1 MEIKSLKLLAM
12 ASKRLLYAFL
22 VQIMAMQFLFAMD
35 SNSQDL
41 EDVRINLNVKSE
53 TFKNVL
59 DKIQEQTAFS
69 FTYNQAL
76 EQSKQKFTFSVKD
89 GNLKEVLQLLANRSE
104 FGFKRV
110 NNNIYVAPTDEVV
123 IIRET
128 GLVEEEIISS
138 AYDIQISGTV
148 TDETGQPLPGTTV
161 TVQGTTLGTVSDLD
175 GKYSLSVPEGATL
188 VFTFIGYQT
197 QRVQVGNQTVLDIR
211 MVEDASSLEEVVV
224 VGYGT
229 QRRSDLTGS
238 VASIKAEEL
247 AAYPAINAVQALQGR
262 AAGVQIQA
270 NNGAP
275 GADMKVRIRGG
286 NSINASSDPIF
297 VVDGFVGAAMPPPED
312 IASVE
317 VLKDASAT
325 AIYGSRGAN
334 GVIMVTTKRGQ
345 TGQARIELS
354 SSYSHQN
361 EINRLELL
369 NAAQFADYMTEART
383 GFQTMGADTDWQ
395 DLIFRNGGIQNY
407 QLSVSGGTDAVNYY
421 VSGSYFDQKGVIL
434 NSDFNRFS
442 ITSNLDIKASERLK
456 IGLNLFAQRSGS
468 DGVKDE

>member
-1 MEIKSLKLLAM
+1 MKIKLLKLLAM
-12 ASKRLLYAFL
+12 ASRRLFYVFL
-22 VQIMAMQFLFAMD
+22 VQIMAMQFLFAM
-35 SNSQDL
+35 NSSSQSL
-41 EDVRINLNVKSE
+41 EEVRINLNVESE
-53 TFKNVL
+53 TFKRVL

-76 EQSKQKFTFSVKD
+76 ERSKQKFTLSVKD
-89 GNLKEVLQLLANRSE
+89 GNLREVLQLLANRSE

-238 VASIKAEEL
+238 V
-247 AAYPAINAVQALQGR
+247 
-262 AAGVQIQA
+262 
-270 NNGAP
+270 
-275 GADMKVRIRGG
+275 
-286 NSINASSDPIF
+286 
-297 VVDGFVGAAMPPPED
+297 
-312 IASVE
+312 
-317 VLKDASAT
+317 
-325 AIYGSRGAN
+325 
-334 GVIMVTTKRGQ
+334 
-345 TGQARIELS
+345 
-354 SSYSHQN
+354 
-361 EINRLELL
+361 
-369 NAAQFADYMTEART
+369 
-383 GFQTMGADTDWQ
+383 
-395 DLIFRNGGIQNY
+395 
-407 QLSVSGGTDAVNYY
+407 
-421 VSGSYFDQKGVIL
+421 
-434 NSDFNRFS
+434 
-442 ITSNLDIKASERLK
+442 
-456 IGLNLFAQRSGS
+456 
-468 DGVKDE
+468 